1 MKILGLNAYHGDASA
16 VLVVDGELVA
26 AVEEERLN
34 RQKHCAG
41 FPSLAAAWCLADAG
55 VAPRELDH
63 VAISRDPRAN
73 LSAKLRRAMGNRNLG
88 FLRSRLANVARIRDV
103 KGALAGALDVSP
115 EELRAQLHNVEHHRA
130 HLASAF
136 FVSPFEDAAVL
147 SIDGFGDFAST
158 MLAHGRGPSLTILDR
173 VLYPHS
179 LGVWYTALS
188 QWLGFQKWGDEGKT
202 MGLAAY
208 GEPRFLDVMRD
219 VVRLE
224 GDTFRLDLDYFVHH
238 REGVDMTWDE
248 GTPTLGRLFS
258 QRLCDALGPPREPG
272 EPLEALHEDVAASLQ
287 ARLEEV
293 HVHLLEAIHAST
305 GCSAV
310 CIAGGVGLNA
320 VANGLIR
327 ERTPFEDVF
336 VQPAAGDAG
345 TAVGAAYYVWHQ
357 ELGEPRSFVLT
368 NAFTGPRYSDDELS
382 AAVTDAGL
390 PARRLD
396 DDELFEF
403 VAERIAAGDVVGWFQ
418 GRVEFGPRAL
428 GNRSIVAD
436 PRRADMKDILNA
448 RIKRRESFR
457 PFAPSVL
464 ASEAQAWFEDAYPSP
479 FMVLCSRTQPDKRER
494 MAAVN
499 HVDDTARLQTVTPET
514 NARYHRLIE
523 AFGRRTGVPMVLNT
537 SFNEDEPIVCSPRTP
552 SPASRRPGWTCS
564 CSATTCSRL
573 RNLRGSP
580 GSPARLD
587 LADVLDEA
595 PSLSRREDAQR
606 EASAGQAGGDAGQE
620 REHGQAAPREPD
632 PAGPG
637 CDSRARGHRGGERAD
652 RVTGA
657 NTDDAGGHRGL
668 E

>member
-1 MKILGLNAYHGDASA
+1 VKILGLNAYHGDASA

-26 AVEEERLN
+26 GVEEERLN

-41 FPSLAAAWCLADAG
+41 FPSLAAAWCLGDAG
-55 VAPRELDH
+55 VSPRELDH

-103 KGALAGALDVSP
+103 KGALAAALGVPP
-115 EELRAQLHNVEHHRA
+115 EELAAEFHNVEHHRA

-158 MLAHGRGPSLTILDR
+158 MLAHGRGSSLTILDR

-188 QWLGFQKWGDEGKT
+188 QWLGFRKWGDEGKT

-208 GEPRFLDVMRD
+208 GQPRFLDVMRD

-258 QRLCDALGPPREPG
+258 QRLSDVLGPPREPG
-272 EPLEALHEDVAASLQ
+272 DPLEARHEDVAASLQ

-305 GCSAV
+305 GSSAV

-345 TAVGAAYYVWHQ
+345 TAVGAAYYVWHHQ
-357 ELGEPRSFVLT
+357 LGAPRSFVMEH
-368 NAFTGPRYSDDELS
+368 AYTGPQYGEDEL
-382 AAVTDAGL
+382 AAALRKSGGRV
-390 PARRLD
+390 RRLD

-403 VAERIAAGDVVGWFQ
+403 VAGRIADGEVVGWFQ

-436 PRRADMKDILNA
+436 PRRGEMKDILNG
-448 RIKRRESFR
+448 RIKHREPFR

-464 ASEAQAWFEDAYPSP
+464 ASATGDWFQDGYPSP
-479 FMVLCSRTQPDKRER
+479 FMVLCHGTQPDKREL

-499 HVDDTARLQTVTPET
+499 HVDDSARLQTVTPKT

-523 AFGRRTGVPMVLNT
+523 AFGRRTGVPMLLNT
-537 SFNEDEPIVCSPRTP
+537 SFNENEPIVCTPQDAISCFEKTRMDLLVLGNYVVDPPERT
-552 SPASRRPGWTCS
+552 
-564 CSATTCSRL
+564 
-573 RNLRGSP
+573 RGS
-580 GSPARLD
+580 ALQ
-587 LADVLDEA
+587 
-595 PSLSRREDAQR
+595 DATV
-606 EASAGQAGGDAGQE
+606 S
-620 REHGQAAPREPD
+620 
-632 PAGPG
+632 
-637 CDSRARGHRGGERAD
+637 ERAD
-652 RVTGA
+652 PTVQRS
-657 NTDDAGGHRGL
+657 NPR
-668 E
+668 